1 MKKIASKSTSLNFRL
16 KNYSK
21 KGGKKHRNRQLQ
33 RIYKFI
39 KYCDCP
45 PDQIGNRHVTKF
57 FEDNIM
63 AQSTKRDYYYA
74 IKLLWHMLGRNKNPK
89 KPKVLEDC
97 L

>member
-1 MKKIASKSTSLNFRL
+1 M
-16 KNYSK
+16 
-21 KGGKKHRNRQLQ
+21 
-33 RIYKFI
+33 
-39 KYCDCP
+39 
-45 PDQIGNRHVTKF
+45 TKF